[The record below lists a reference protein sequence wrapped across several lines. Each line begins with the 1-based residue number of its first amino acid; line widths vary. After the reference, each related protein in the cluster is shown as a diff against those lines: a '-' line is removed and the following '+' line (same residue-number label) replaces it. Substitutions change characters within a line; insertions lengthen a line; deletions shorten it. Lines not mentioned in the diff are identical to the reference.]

1 MYVLVLYAEF
11 TSNDNPGSSQQPQM
25 TSGSGIDDGKIL
37 IGWDQLLMCM
47 LVLYAELISNDKQGS
62 SQQPQMISVSG
73 IDDGKILIG
82 WDQLLMC
89 ICLSCMQSLPAMTT
103 QEVRSSHK

>member
-1 MYVLVLYAEF
+1 MCMLVLYAEF

-47 LVLYAELISNDKQGS
+47 LVLYAEFTSNDNPGS
-62 SQQPQMISVSG
+62 SQQPQMISGSG

-82 WDQLLMC
+82 
-89 ICLSCMQSLPAMTT
+89 
-103 QEVRSSHK
+103 